1 MPGPKAVEINEP
13 SAPKDLGT
21 LRQHLINASNE
32 IYLFELESQRSGRE
46 VPDALRRAHTSI
58 RAELRRIEA
67 ELGVS

>member
-1 MPGPKAVEINEP
+1 MPEHRTVELNEP

-32 IYLFELESQRSGRE
+32 VYLFELTCTQVGRE
-46 VPDALRRAHTSI
+46 VPEALRRAHASI

-67 ELGVS
+67 ELAG